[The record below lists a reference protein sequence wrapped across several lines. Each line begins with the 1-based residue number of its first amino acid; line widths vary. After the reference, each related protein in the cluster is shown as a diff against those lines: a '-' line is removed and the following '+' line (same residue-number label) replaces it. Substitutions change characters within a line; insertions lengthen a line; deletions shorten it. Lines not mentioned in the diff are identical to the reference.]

1 MQFLYAIVMLL
12 ALDANAKIIDTSE
25 HVAKLSEANI
35 EFTLNLYKNLIEG
48 DPMKNVMFSP
58 VSITTALAMTH
69 LGAKGNTAKQIDDA
83 FMFSK
88 IEDGRFHSAF
98 GELHGLLFDKASEK
112 VIVKSSNRVFADKGI
127 TVLEDYKNSLSVYS
141 ATVES
146 VDFKLPR
153 SAVKKINDWASDAT
167 NGIIKNMLQEDG
179 LNNDTALLI
188 INAVYFRGN
197 WDYEFDEVRTKRRPF
212 YTSKDKAVETSFMFQ
227 NEHFKYAYIRELTL
241 QVLEMDYAGN
251 DYSMVLL
258 MPENFDLAK
267 VEANLNHANL
277 TKWLSALKH
286 ESVDLTVP
294 KFKLEETLQLQE
306 VLPKMGVTDLFDR
319 QACDLTGIA
328 NRNGD
333 LFVDQ
338 IVHKTVLNVNEQ
350 GSEAAATT
358 SVRVQCDSVALVNP
372 ISFVAD
378 HPFLWAIRHRQSE
391 LLIFMGRFSR
401 PEGRLLEH
409 DEF

>member
-12 ALDANAKIIDTSE
+12 VLDANAKIIDTSE
-25 HVAKLSEANI
+25 HVEKLSEANI

-58 VSITTALAMTH
+58 VSISAALAMTH
-69 LGAKGNTAKQIDDA
+69 LGAKGKTAKQIDDA

-98 GELHGLLFDKASEK
+98 GELHGLLFDKASDN
-112 VIVKSSNRVFADKGI
+112 VTVKSSNRVFADKKRK
-127 TVLEDYKNSLSVYS
+127 VLEDYKNALTVYG
-141 ATVES
+141 AKLEN
-146 VDFKLPR
+146 VDFKTP
-153 SAVKKINDWASDAT
+153 SNAVKQINDWASDAT
-167 NGIIKNMLQEDG
+167 NGKISNMLQDDAVDS
-179 LNNDTALLI
+179 NTALI
-188 INAVYFRGN
+188 VANAVYFRGDWHSKFN
-197 WDYEFDEVRTKRRPF
+197 EMQTERRAF
-212 YTSKDKAVETSFMFQ
+212 YVSHYKIVETPFMFQ
-227 NEHFKYAYIRELTL
+227 RGHFKYAYISELTL
-241 QVLEMDYAGN
+241 QVLEMDYAGK

-277 TKWLSALKH
+277 TNWLSALKYK
-286 ESVDLTVP
+286 SVDLSVP

-319 QACDLTGIA
+319 QACDLTGISKSK
-328 NRNGD
+328 D
-333 LFVDQ
+333 LNVDQ
-338 IVHKTVLNVNEQ
+338 IVHKTVLEVDEQ

-358 SVRVQCDSVALVNP
+358 TVRIQARSLNSRP
-372 ISFVAD
+372 SFVAD

-391 LLIFMGRFSR
+391 LLIFMGRLSR
-401 PEGRLLEH
+401 PEGPLLDH